1 MGPTRALPWALAFV
15 VVCTATPASALPI
28 LRIAAPTT
36 VAPGSSFT
44 VDVIADLTQPDEGFD
59 VFDLYAFSF
68 GLAFDPAMFAVQTV
82 TDGTFLSDQGPTF
95 SLPPSV
101 DNVGGTVSGIASSL
115 EGEIAG
121 AAGSGVLLSL
131 QFTALMAGVGTI
143 NITFDP
149 FFDALLN
156 SQLILLNAPV
166 LEGAT
171 LTVAE
176 TPAGVP
182 EPGTLLLIGLGAG
195 LATIHRR
202 RARFPRH

>member
-1 MGPTRALPWALAFV
+1 M
-15 VVCTATPASALPI
+15 ASAVTSEQVVK
-28 LRIAAPTT
+28 AAR
-36 VAPGSSFT
+36 S
-44 VDVIADLTQPDEGFD
+44 ADRDLIERVD

-101 DNVGGTVSGIASSL
+101 DNAGGTVSGIVSTL
-115 EGEIAG
+115 EGEIPG
-121 AAGSGVLLSL
+121 AIGSGVLLSL
-131 QFTALMAGVGTI
+131 QFTALVAGVGTI

-149 FFDALLN
+149 FFDVLLN
-156 SQLILLNAPV
+156 SQLIMLNAPV

-171 LTVAE
+171 LTIAE
-176 TPAGVP
+176 APAGVP

-195 LATIHRR
+195 LAAIHRR
-202 RARFPRH
+202 RARVPRH

>member
-1 MGPTRALPWALAFV
+1 MGPTRALPWALAFA

-36 VAPGSSFT
+36 VAPGGSFT
-44 VDVIADLTQPDEGFD
+44 VDIVADMTQPDEGFE

-68 GLAFDPAMFAVQTV
+68 GLAFDPAIFAVQTV

-101 DNVGGTVSGIASSL
+101 DNAGGTVSGIASSL
-115 EGEIAG
+115 EGEIPG
-121 AAGSGVLLSL
+121 AVGSGVLLSL
-131 QFTALMAGVGTI
+131 QFTALAAGMGTI
-143 NITFDP
+143 NINFDP

-171 LTVAE
+171 VAVAD
-176 TPAGVP
+176 TPAPVP
-182 EPGTLLLIGLGAG
+182 EPGTLLLMGLGAG
-195 LATIHRR
+195 LAAIHRR
-202 RARFPRH
+202 RALVNRH